1 MEHIAARARSLVR
14 SYRAARTSMPPVA
27 AKSKAKAPTRAELVR
42 ELLEIEQEHCDVF
55 ARMDAIKADLK
66 LIASVDGSFREIV
79 PGLGHVSVSPAKPKN
94 YKGDLPTL
102 VGEAWLALKQ
112 PKRDKLI
119 ADGLVKIEPQYSGAY
134 YGRVDVE
141 LYTTPA

>member
-1 MEHIAARARSLVR
+1 
-14 SYRAARTSMPPVA
+14 MPPAV
-27 AKSKAKAPTRAELVR
+27 AKSKAKAPTRAELCR
-42 ELLEIEQEHCDVF
+42 ELLDIEIEHRETF
-55 ARMDAIKADLK
+55 ARIDAIKAELK
-66 LIASVDGSFREIV
+66 QRASVDGSFREV
-79 PGLGHVSVSPAKPKN
+79 FPGIGHVSVSPAKPKA

-141 LYTTPA
+141 LHSTPA